1 MQCGSTRDVESRK
14 SCTCVQRP
22 TVKCDL
28 ELGKY
33 THTHTYTHTRI
44 HADMQTHI
52 HAYTHTR
59 MHRPAANRDLEP
71 GKHRA
76 RMNRARRLWMRHQLP
91 LFGAIAA
98 LLDVSVLS
106 HVTYE
111 SVRSHVNESC
121 HV

>member
-1 MQCGSTRDVESRK
+1 MPRVGMSHATRNVESRE

-22 TVKCDL
+22 TVKVPSSAIL
-28 ELGKY
+28 SSENIR
-33 THTHTYTHTRI
+33 TRTRTRI
-44 HADMQTHI
+44 HADTQTCKHT
-52 HAYTHTR
+52 YTHTR

-76 RMNRARRLWMRHQLP
+76 RMNRARRWRMRHQLP

-98 LLDVSVLS
+98 LLDVCVLS

-111 SVRSHVNESC
+111 
-121 HV
+121 